1 MDRIFPS
8 DGNGMGSI
16 PVLNTILV
24 GEDMK
29 KVENVVRY
37 YALCNKLKDLVRTG
51 WLNWNV
57 SRDRIESVA
66 EHIFGVEMLAI
77 AMKSEYGYD
86 VDLEKVILM
95 LAVHELEE
103 IYIGDFTPF
112 QISREEKEKMGHE
125 AVEKVLDGL
134 LLKDEIKK
142 LILEFDERK
151 TKEAL
156 FAYYCDK
163 LECDLQCKIY
173 DESSCVNLD
182 KEMVKR
188 ELYNPDA
195 KEMYEKGASWSDMW
209 ISNDQKRCSFD
220 ENFNEVA
227 EYIKN
232 EGIVKYIE
240 D

>member
-1 MDRIFPS
+1 
-8 DGNGMGSI
+8 
-16 PVLNTILV
+16 
-24 GEDMK
+24 MK
-29 KVENVVRY
+29 KVENIVRY
-37 YALCNKLKDLVRTG
+37 YTLCNKLKDIVRTG
-51 WLNWNV
+51 WLDWHV
-57 SRDRIESVA
+57 SRNRVESVA

-86 VDLEKVILM
+86 VNLEKVILM
-95 LAVHELEE
+95 IAVHELEE
-103 IYIGDFTPF
+103 IYIGDLTPF
-112 QISREEKEKMGHE
+112 QISRDEKEKLGHE
-125 AVEKVLDGL
+125 AIEKVLDGL
-134 LLKDEIKK
+134 LLKDEIRS

-163 LECDLQCKIY
+163 LECDLQCKLY
-173 DESSCVNLD
+173 DEESCVDLD
-182 KEMVKR
+182 KEMVNR

-195 KEMYEKGASWSDMW
+195 KDMYEKGASWSNMW
-209 ISNDQKRCSFD
+209 ITNDQKRCSFD

>member
-1 MDRIFPS
+1 
-8 DGNGMGSI
+8 
-16 PVLNTILV
+16 
-24 GEDMK
+24 MK
-29 KVENVVRY
+29 KVENIVRY
-37 YALCNKLKDLVRTG
+37 YTLCNKLKDIVRTG
-51 WLNWNV
+51 WLDWHV
-57 SRDRIESVA
+57 SRNRVESVA

-86 VDLEKVILM
+86 VNLEKVILM
-95 LAVHELEE
+95 IAVHELEE
-103 IYIGDFTPF
+103 IYIGDLTPF
-112 QISREEKEKMGHE
+112 QISRDEKEKLGHE
-125 AVEKVLDGL
+125 AIEKVLDGL
-134 LLKDEIKK
+134 LLKDEIRS

-163 LECDLQCKIY
+163 LECDLQCKLY
-173 DESSCVNLD
+173 DEESCVDLD
-182 KEMVKR
+182 KEMVNR

-195 KEMYEKGASWSDMW
+195 KDMYEKGASWSNMW
-209 ISNDQKRCSFD
+209 ITNDQKRCSFD

-232 EGIVKYIE
+232 EGIIKYIE